1 MSGCEY
7 YQELISRM
15 LDEDISRDERAA
27 LAEHLGTCRECAA
40 MYQAFSALSD
50 TISSGMVDPP
60 EELTDNIMAE
70 LRRSEIRRKNRR
82 MPRQMKNLIAAAA
95 CAAVVIAAVGG
106 VAIVGS
112 HRNETAVYE
121 SRTSRIS
128 SGNIST
134 AGKEN
139 ASVEA
144 PAPATEAPA
153 AAQSVPDTS
162 AAAAAPAQ
170 IPDSENFGY
179 VPDRSG
185 TAASTVAPAQTPASR
200 PQFTPAPGTVATP
213 VPTAA
218 PTPVPTPVPTVAPTP
233 VPTVAPTP
241 VPTVAPTPV
250 PTAAPTPVP
259 TVEPTP
265 VPTVEPTA
273 EPAGNLLQ
281 SAAPGVTG
289 EAPAD
294 EPASGADFGTEAP
307 AVGEAPLGAAA
318 APGTAPDEL
327 VPPEGGSSADD
338 IVRRIDLRAIDTD
351 ELVKALLTPD
361 DDEQEPAED
370 AQTQDAQAE
379 TAPAEAAP
387 SAEPTAMPDS
397 AAAKEAAEKIVT
409 APAPLD
415 EHLKALLPE
424 GIVPD
429 RIDVISYTATGTD
442 DVDKETEL
450 LVCICGDSVLV
461 IARDENGLP
470 VSTMPEL
477 TAEQYAALI
486 APYITAAEDACMQQA
501 ES

>member
-106 VAIVGS
+106 AAIVGN

-134 AGKEN
+134 AGEEN

-153 AAQSVPDTS
+153 AAQSVLDTA

-179 VPDRSG
+179 VPDSSG
-185 TAASTVAPAQTPASR
+185 TAASTAPPVQTPASR

-213 VPTAA
+213 VPTSA
-218 PTPVPTPVPTVAPTP
+218 PTPV
-233 VPTVAPTP
+233 PTP

-273 EPAGNLLQ
+273 EPAGDLLQ

-424 GIVPD
+424 GIAPD

-450 LVCICGDSVLV
+450 LVCICGDGVLV
-461 IARDENGLP
+461 LARDENGLP
-470 VSTMPEL
+470 VSAMPEL

-486 APYITAAEDACMQQA
+486 APYIMAAEDACMQQA

>member
-153 AAQSVPDTS
+153 AAQSVPDMA

-179 VPDRSG
+179 VPDSSG
-185 TAASTVAPAQTPASR
+185 TAASTAAPVQTPASR

-213 VPTAA
+213 VPTSA
-218 PTPVPTPVPTVAPTP
+218 PTPV
-233 VPTVAPTP
+233 PTP

-273 EPAGNLLQ
+273 EPAGDLLQ

-294 EPASGADFGTEAP
+294 EPTSGADFGTEAP

-424 GIVPD
+424 GIAPD

-470 VSTMPEL
+470 VSAMPEL

>member
-106 VAIVGS
+106 VAIVGN

-134 AGKEN
+134 AGEEN

-153 AAQSVPDTS
+153 AAQSVPDMA

-179 VPDRSG
+179 VPDSSG
-185 TAASTVAPAQTPASR
+185 TAASTAAPVQTPASR

-213 VPTAA
+213 VPTSA
-218 PTPVPTPVPTVAPTP
+218 PTPV
-233 VPTVAPTP
+233 PTP

-273 EPAGNLLQ
+273 EPAGDLLQ

-415 EHLKALLPE
+415 EHLKAILPK
-424 GIVPD
+424 GIAPD

-450 LVCICGDSVLV
+450 LVCICGDGVLV

-470 VSTMPEL
+470 VSAMPEL

-486 APYITAAEDACMQQA
+486 APYIMAAEDACMQQA

>member
-106 VAIVGS
+106 AAIVGN

-134 AGKEN
+134 AGEEN

-153 AAQSVPDTS
+153 AAQSVPDMA

-179 VPDRSG
+179 VPDSSG
-185 TAASTVAPAQTPASR
+185 TAASTAAPVQTPASR

-213 VPTAA
+213 VPTSA
-218 PTPVPTPVPTVAPTP
+218 PTPV
-233 VPTVAPTP
+233 PTP

-273 EPAGNLLQ
+273 EPAGDLLQ

-397 AAAKEAAEKIVT
+397 AAAKEAEEKIVT

-424 GIVPD
+424 GIAPD

-442 DVDKETEL
+442 DVDRETKL
-450 LVCICGDSVLV
+450 LVCICGDGVLV
-461 IARDENGLP
+461 LARDENGLP
-470 VSTMPEL
+470 VSAMPEL

>member
-153 AAQSVPDTS
+153 AAQSVPDMA

-185 TAASTVAPAQTPASR
+185 TAASTAAPAQTPASR

-218 PTPVPTPVPTVAPTP
+218 PTPVPTPVPTA
-233 VPTVAPTP
+233 
-241 VPTVAPTPV
+241 APTPV

-273 EPAGNLLQ
+273 EPAGDLLQ

-327 VPPEGGSSADD
+327 VPPEGGSNADD

-415 EHLKALLPE
+415 EHLKTLLPE
-424 GIVPD
+424 GIAPD
-429 RIDVISYTATGTD
+429 RIDVISYTATGID

-450 LVCICGDSVLV
+450 LVCICGDGVLV

-470 VSTMPEL
+470 VSAMPEL

>member
-106 VAIVGS
+106 AAIVGN

-134 AGKEN
+134 AGEEN

-153 AAQSVPDTS
+153 AAQSVPDTA

-179 VPDRSG
+179 VPDSSG
-185 TAASTVAPAQTPASR
+185 TAASTAAPVQTPASR

-213 VPTAA
+213 VPTSA
-218 PTPVPTPVPTVAPTP
+218 PTPV
-233 VPTVAPTP
+233 PTP

-273 EPAGNLLQ
+273 EPAGDLLQ

-307 AVGEAPLGAAA
+307 SVGEAPLGAAA

-424 GIVPD
+424 GIAPD

-450 LVCICGDSVLV
+450 LVCICGDGVLV

-470 VSTMPEL
+470 VTAMPEL

-486 APYITAAEDACMQQA
+486 APYIMAAEDACMQQA

>member
-50 TISSGMVDPP
+50 TISSGMIDPP

-106 VAIVGS
+106 AAIVGN

-134 AGKEN
+134 AGEEN

-153 AAQSVPDTS
+153 AAQSVPDMA

-185 TAASTVAPAQTPASR
+185 TAASTAAPVQTPASR

-213 VPTAA
+213 VPTSA

-233 VPTVAPTP
+233 VPTAV
-241 VPTVAPTPV
+241 
-250 PTAAPTPVP
+250 PTPVP

-273 EPAGNLLQ
+273 EPVGDLLQ

-415 EHLKALLPE
+415 EHLKAILPE
-424 GIVPD
+424 GIAPD

-477 TAEQYAALI
+477 TAERYAALI

>member
-106 VAIVGS
+106 AAIVGN

-134 AGKEN
+134 AGEEN

-153 AAQSVPDTS
+153 AAQSVPDMA

-179 VPDRSG
+179 VPDSSG
-185 TAASTVAPAQTPASR
+185 TAASTAAPVQTPASR

-213 VPTAA
+213 VPTSA
-218 PTPVPTPVPTVAPTP
+218 PTPV
-233 VPTVAPTP
+233 PTP

-273 EPAGNLLQ
+273 EPAGDLLQ

-351 ELVKALLTPD
+351 ELVKALRTPA

-424 GIVPD
+424 GIAPD

-450 LVCICGDSVLV
+450 LVCICGDGVLV

-470 VSTMPEL
+470 VSAMPEL

>member
-106 VAIVGS
+106 AAIVGN

-134 AGKEN
+134 AGEEN

-153 AAQSVPDTS
+153 AAQSVPDMA

-179 VPDRSG
+179 VPDSSG
-185 TAASTVAPAQTPASR
+185 TAASTAAPVQTPASR

-213 VPTAA
+213 VPTSA
-218 PTPVPTPVPTVAPTP
+218 PTPV
-233 VPTVAPTP
+233 PTP

-273 EPAGNLLQ
+273 EPAGDLLQ

-424 GIVPD
+424 GIAPD

-442 DVDKETEL
+442 DVDRETEL

-461 IARDENGLP
+461 LARDENGLP
-470 VSTMPEL
+470 VSVMPEL

-486 APYITAAEDACMQQA
+486 APYIMAAEDACMQQA

>member
-106 VAIVGS
+106 AAIVGS

-134 AGKEN
+134 AGEEN

-153 AAQSVPDTS
+153 AAQSVPDMA

-185 TAASTVAPAQTPASR
+185 TAASTATPVQTPASR

-233 VPTVAPTP
+233 VPT
-241 VPTVAPTPV
+241 
-250 PTAAPTPVP
+250 AAPTPVP

-273 EPAGNLLQ
+273 EPAGDLLQ

-327 VPPEGGSSADD
+327 VSPEGGSSADD

-415 EHLKALLPE
+415 EHLKTLLPE
-424 GIVPD
+424 GIAPD
-429 RIDVISYTATGTD
+429 RIDVISYTATGID

-450 LVCICGDSVLV
+450 LVCICGDGVLV

>member
-106 VAIVGS
+106 AAIVGN

-134 AGKEN
+134 AGEEN

-153 AAQSVPDTS
+153 AAQSVPDMA

-185 TAASTVAPAQTPASR
+185 TAASTAAPVQTPASR

-213 VPTAA
+213 VPTSA
-218 PTPVPTPVPTVAPTP
+218 PTPV
-233 VPTVAPTP
+233 PTP

-273 EPAGNLLQ
+273 EPAGDLLQ

-415 EHLKALLPE
+415 EHLKTLLPE
-424 GIVPD
+424 GIAPD

-450 LVCICGDSVLV
+450 LVCICGDGVLV

-470 VSTMPEL
+470 VSAMPEL

>member
-7 YQELISRM
+7 YQKLISRM

-153 AAQSVPDTS
+153 AAQSVPDMA

-185 TAASTVAPAQTPASR
+185 TAASTAAPVQTPASR

-218 PTPVPTPVPTVAPTP
+218 PTPV
-233 VPTVAPTP
+233 PTP

-327 VPPEGGSSADD
+327 VPPEGNSSADD

-351 ELVKALLTPD
+351 ELVKALLTPY

-424 GIVPD
+424 GIAPD
-429 RIDVISYTATGTD
+429 RIDVISYTATGID

-450 LVCICGDSVLV
+450 LVCICGDGVLV

>member
-82 MPRQMKNLIAAAA
+82 MPRQMKNFIAAAA

-134 AGKEN
+134 AGEEN

-153 AAQSVPDTS
+153 AAQSVPDTA

-185 TAASTVAPAQTPASR
+185 TAASTAAPAQTPASR

-233 VPTVAPTP
+233 VPTM
-241 VPTVAPTPV
+241 APTPV
-250 PTAAPTPVP
+250 PTAAPTPIP

-273 EPAGNLLQ
+273 EPAGDLLQ

-294 EPASGADFGTEAP
+294 EPASDADFGTEAP
-307 AVGEAPLGAAA
+307 TVGEAPLGAAA

-327 VPPEGGSSADD
+327 VPPEGDSSADD

-387 SAEPTAMPDS
+387 SAETTAMPDS

-429 RIDVISYTATGTD
+429 RIDVIGYTIADAG

-450 LVCICGDSVLV
+450 LICICGDSVLV
-461 IARDENGLP
+461 LARDENGLP
-470 VSTMPEL
+470 VSAMPEL

>member
-106 VAIVGS
+106 VAIVGN

-128 SGNIST
+128 SGNISA
-134 AGKEN
+134 AGEEK

-153 AAQSVPDTS
+153 AAQSVPDMA

-185 TAASTVAPAQTPASR
+185 TAASTAAPVQTPASR

-213 VPTAA
+213 VPTSA
-218 PTPVPTPVPTVAPTP
+218 PTPV
-233 VPTVAPTP
+233 PTP

-273 EPAGNLLQ
+273 EPADNLLQ

-307 AVGEAPLGAAA
+307 AVGDAPD
-318 APGTAPDEL
+318 TAPDEL

-370 AQTQDAQAE
+370 EQTQDAQAE

-415 EHLKALLPE
+415 EHLKAILPE

-450 LVCICGDSVLV
+450 LVCICGDGVLV

-470 VSTMPEL
+470 VSAMPEL
-477 TAEQYAALI
+477 TAEQYATLI

>member
-106 VAIVGS
+106 AAIVGS

-134 AGKEN
+134 AGEEN

-153 AAQSVPDTS
+153 AA
-162 AAAAAPAQ
+162 AAAISGTDCAAAPAQ

-185 TAASTVAPAQTPASR
+185 TAASTAAPVQTPASR

-213 VPTAA
+213 VPTSA
-218 PTPVPTPVPTVAPTP
+218 PTPV
-233 VPTVAPTP
+233 PTP

-265 VPTVEPTA
+265 VTTVEPTA
-273 EPAGNLLQ
+273 EPVGDLLQ

-424 GIVPD
+424 GIAPD
-429 RIDVISYTATGTD
+429 RIDVISYTATGID

-450 LVCICGDSVLV
+450 LVCICGDGVLV
-461 IARDENGLP
+461 ISRDENGLP
-470 VSTMPEL
+470 VSAMPEL

-501 ES
+501 KS

>member
-40 MYQAFSALSD
+40 MYQAFSALAD

-106 VAIVGS
+106 AAIVGN

-134 AGKEN
+134 AGEEN

-153 AAQSVPDTS
+153 AAQSVQGTA

-179 VPDRSG
+179 VPDSSG
-185 TAASTVAPAQTPASR
+185 TAASTAAPVQTPASR

-213 VPTAA
+213 VPTSA
-218 PTPVPTPVPTVAPTP
+218 PTPV
-233 VPTVAPTP
+233 PTP

-273 EPAGNLLQ
+273 EPAGDLLQ

-397 AAAKEAAEKIVT
+397 AAAKEAEEKIVT

-424 GIVPD
+424 GIAPD

-442 DVDKETEL
+442 DVDRETKL
-450 LVCICGDSVLV
+450 LVCICGDGVLV
-461 IARDENGLP
+461 LARDENGLP
-470 VSTMPEL
+470 VSAMPEL

>member
-7 YQELISRM
+7 YQKLISRM

-60 EELTDNIMAE
+60 EEFTDNIMAE

-106 VAIVGS
+106 AAIVGS

-153 AAQSVPDTS
+153 AAQSVPDMA

-179 VPDRSG
+179 VPDSSG
-185 TAASTVAPAQTPASR
+185 TAASTATPAQTPASR

-218 PTPVPTPVPTVAPTP
+218 PTPVPTPVPTV
-233 VPTVAPTP
+233 
-241 VPTVAPTPV
+241 
-250 PTAAPTPVP
+250 
-259 TVEPTP
+259 
-265 VPTVEPTA
+265 EPTA
-273 EPAGNLLQ
+273 EPAGDLLQ

-424 GIVPD
+424 GIAPD

-461 IARDENGLP
+461 LARDENGLP
-470 VSTMPEL
+470 VSAMPEL

-486 APYITAAEDACMQQA
+486 APYIMAAEDACMQQA

>member
-106 VAIVGS
+106 AAIVGN

-134 AGKEN
+134 AGEEN

-153 AAQSVPDTS
+153 AAQSVPDMA

-179 VPDRSG
+179 VPDSSG
-185 TAASTVAPAQTPASR
+185 TAASTAAPVQTPASR

-213 VPTAA
+213 VPTSA
-218 PTPVPTPVPTVAPTP
+218 PTPVPTPA
-233 VPTVAPTP
+233 
-241 VPTVAPTPV
+241 PTVAPTPV

-273 EPAGNLLQ
+273 EPAGDLLQ

-424 GIVPD
+424 GIAPD

-450 LVCICGDSVLV
+450 LVCICGDGVLV
-461 IARDENGLP
+461 LARDENGLP
-470 VSTMPEL
+470 VSAMPEL

>member
-134 AGKEN
+134 AGEEN

-153 AAQSVPDTS
+153 AAQSVPDTA

-179 VPDRSG
+179 VPDSSG
-185 TAASTVAPAQTPASR
+185 TAASTAAPAQTPASR

-218 PTPVPTPVPTVAPTP
+218 PTPV
-233 VPTVAPTP
+233 PTP

-424 GIVPD
+424 GIAPD

-450 LVCICGDSVLV
+450 LVCICGDGVLV

>member
-106 VAIVGS
+106 AAIVGS

-134 AGKEN
+134 AGEEN

-153 AAQSVPDTS
+153 AAQSVPDMA

-179 VPDRSG
+179 VPDSSG
-185 TAASTVAPAQTPASR
+185 TAASTAAPVQTPASR

-213 VPTAA
+213 VPTSA
-218 PTPVPTPVPTVAPTP
+218 PTPV
-233 VPTVAPTP
+233 PTP

-273 EPAGNLLQ
+273 EPAGDLLQ

-424 GIVPD
+424 GIAPD
-429 RIDVISYTATGTD
+429 RIDVISYTATGID
-442 DVDKETEL
+442 DVDKETKL
-450 LVCICGDSVLV
+450 LVCICGDGVLV
-461 IARDENGLP
+461 LARDENGLP
-470 VSTMPEL
+470 VSAMPEL

>member
-134 AGKEN
+134 AGEEN

-153 AAQSVPDTS
+153 AAQSVPDTA

-185 TAASTVAPAQTPASR
+185 TAASTAAPVQTPASR

-218 PTPVPTPVPTVAPTP
+218 PTPVPTPVPTVAL
-233 VPTVAPTP
+233 
-241 VPTVAPTPV
+241 TPV

-273 EPAGNLLQ
+273 EPVGDLLQ

-379 TAPAEAAP
+379 TDPAEAAP

-424 GIVPD
+424 GIAPD

-450 LVCICGDSVLV
+450 LVCICGDGVLV
-461 IARDENGLP
+461 LARDENGLP
-470 VSTMPEL
+470 VSAMPEL